1 MVRPHGIRGEVAVEV
16 RTDDPGQRFA
26 AGSVLSTDPP
36 AAGPL
41 TVVSTRWHS
50 GRLLVSFAGITDRNE
65 AEPLRGVWLTVN
77 AAQVTA
83 PEDPDEFLDH
93 ELVGLTVVTTAGE
106 RVGVVT
112 DVRHHGQ
119 DLLVIEPAADS
130 HRRGEV
136 LVPFVAAIAVDVDVT
151 GGRMVIDPP
160 AGLLDLASAGPAGPG
175 GSPPREQAVAGERDA
190 PGEQDAPRAQ
200 GAPRAQVSSRG
211 RVASR
216 GQGPSR
222 GQGASRGQGGGRAG
236 SSAHR
241 SRGKG

>member
-83 PEDPDEFLDH
+83 PGTRMSSTTTNWSGSPSSPPP
-93 ELVGLTVVTTAGE
+93 GSGSASSPTCATTA
-106 RVGVVT
+106 R
-112 DVRHHGQ
+112 
-119 DLLVIEPAADS
+119 ICW
-130 HRRGEV
+130 
-136 LVPFVAAIAVDVDVT
+136 
-151 GGRMVIDPP
+151 
-160 AGLLDLASAGPAGPG
+160 
-175 GSPPREQAVAGERDA
+175 
-190 PGEQDAPRAQ
+190 
-200 GAPRAQVSSRG
+200 
-211 RVASR
+211 
-216 GQGPSR
+216 
-222 GQGASRGQGGGRAG
+222 
-236 SSAHR
+236 
-241 SRGKG
+241 